1 MIELSSAFFSINHLS
16 DALMSLTILSVL
28 MSLGSNRLM
37 ALVKIMAFQGIVV
50 SLTPLF
56 LEHHESMNFSSIILL
71 QIMLLIKGM
80 LIPGFMYAAVKKI
93 KIRREVEPII
103 GYHASLFAGLLFIL
117 LGAFIANRL
126 HISLPVEND
135 LLLITAITTLSA
147 GLFLLMSRRK
157 AITQV
162 IGYLMMENGI
172 YLIGTALAKE
182 THTMYVVEFG
192 VLLDLLVGIMIMGI
206 VLHNINSSY
215 NDVDTALLGQLKDN

>member
-80 LIPGFMYAAVKKI
+80 LIPGFMYAAVKKL
-93 KIRREVEPII
+93 KIQREVEPII
-103 GYHASLFAGLLFIL
+103 GYHASLFAGLIFIL

-206 VLHNINSSY
+206 ILHNINSSY

>member
-1 MIELSSAFFSINHLS
+1 MIDLSSAFFSTNHLS

-56 LEHHESMNFSSIILL
+56 LEHHEAMNFSSIILL
-71 QIMLLIKGM
+71 QVMLVIKGM

-93 KIRREVEPII
+93 KIQREVEPII
-103 GYHASLFAGLLFIL
+103 GYHASLFAGLVFIL

-135 LLLITAITTLSA
+135 LLLITAITTLSS

-206 VLHNINSSY
+206 ILHNINSSY